1 MKKNYEM
8 PPVSLLD
15 QPKETLSEDVNYLD
29 QAKAT
34 LQAILDSHGINGM
47 VCNTVVGPRVTRFE
61 IDLQPGVR
69 LEKVT
74 PSLNHIAENMRVKRI
89 RVLAPVPGSDKV
101 GIELPN
107 QVSNQVCLR
116 ELMESDA
123 WRETKAEIP
132 FFLGKD
138 TDGNVKIADLSK
150 APHMLVAG
158 ATGSG
163 KSVFIN
169 TLIISLLYRFAPDE
183 LKLILIDPKFMEFEH
198 LRSLPHLITPVVND
212 PIQVS
217 GILRWGVRELE
228 HRYQIMARVKA
239 KNLQA
244 FNSRPLDPEPV
255 MDENGD
261 PIPQKLPRLII
272 IVDELAEVMM
282 SKAWKNVE
290 TSISRLAQR
299 GRAAGIHLVI
309 ATQTPRKDIITGVIK
324 ANLPTKIAFKVSSG
338 MDSRVILDSPGAEK
352 LLGRGDMLFKGPGG
366 DMGERIQCAMVS
378 DSEIRKIV
386 NFVSSQAEQQFDPAV
401 FAADQGKDDGEND
414 GQDDF
419 LDEVTDQYLQP
430 VMALIEEIRDNMG
443 DEDDGQRELLDE
455 MVYEYLEPLM
465 TLIEEKKDE
474 AAIVPQ
480 NASASKG
487 RRSRE

>member
-1 MKKNYEM
+1 MKENYEM

-15 QPKETLSEDVNYLD
+15 QPKETRSEDVNYLD

-34 LQAILDSHGINGM
+34 LQAILDSHGIDGI
-47 VCNTVVGPRVTRFE
+47 VCKTVVGPRVTRFE

-74 PSLNHIAENMRVKRI
+74 PILNHIAENMRVKRI

-132 FFLGKD
+132 FILGKD

-163 KSVFIN
+163 KTVFIN
-169 TLIISLLYRFAPDE
+169 AMITSLLYRFAPDE
-183 LKLILIDPKFMEFEH
+183 LKLILIDPKHVEFEDY
-198 LRSLPHLITPVVND
+198 RSLPHLITPVVND
-212 PIQVS
+212 PVQVS
-217 GILRWGVRELE
+217 GILRWGVREME
-228 HRYQIMARVKA
+228 HRYQIMARVLA

-244 FNSRPLDPEPV
+244 FNSRPQDPEPV

-272 IVDELAEVMM
+272 IVDELADVMM

-290 TSISRLAQR
+290 TSICRLAQI

-309 ATQTPRKDIITGVIK
+309 ATQTPRRDVITGIIK
-324 ANLPTKIAFKVSSG
+324 ANMPTRIAFRVSRER
-338 MDSRVILDSPGAEK
+338 DSRVILDSPGAEK
-352 LLGRGDMLFKGPGG
+352 LIGKGDMLFKGPGG

-386 NFVSSQAEQQFDPAV
+386 NFVSSQGEQQFDPAV
-401 FAADQGKDDGEND
+401 VAADQGKDDGEND

-465 TLIEEKKDE
+465 SLIEEKKE
-474 AAIVPQ
+474 EE
-480 NASASKG
+480 KG
-487 RRSRE
+487 KAGGSPAERLGE

>member
-1 MKKNYEM
+1 MKENYEM

-15 QPKETLSEDVNYLD
+15 QPKETRSEDVNYLD

-34 LQAILDSHGINGM
+34 LQAILDIHGIDGI
-47 VCNTVVGPRVTRFE
+47 VCKTVVGPRVTRFE

-74 PSLNHIAENMRVKRI
+74 PILNHIAENMRVKRI

-132 FFLGKD
+132 FILGKD

-163 KSVFIN
+163 KTVFIN
-169 TLIISLLYRFAPDE
+169 AMITSLLYRFAPDE
-183 LKLILIDPKFMEFEH
+183 LKLILIDPKYVEFDVW
-198 LRSLPHLITPVVND
+198 RPLPHLITPVVND
-212 PIQVS
+212 PTKVPDV
-217 GILRWGVRELE
+217 LRWALEELE
-228 HRYQIMARVKA
+228 YRYRVMAQVHA
-239 KNLQA
+239 KNLRD
-244 FNSRPLDPEPV
+244 FNARPQKSEPI

-272 IVDELAEVMM
+272 IVDELADVMM

-290 TSISRLAQR
+290 TSICRLAQR

-309 ATQTPRKDIITGVIK
+309 ATQTPRRDVITSIIK
-324 ANLPTKIAFKVSSG
+324 ANLPTCVAFRVSRER
-338 MDSRVILDSPGAEK
+338 DSRVILDSPGAEK

-386 NFVSSQAEQQFDPAV
+386 NFVSSQGEQQFDPAV
-401 FAADQGKDDGEND
+401 VAADQGKDDGEDD

-430 VMALIEEIRDNMG
+430 VMDLLEEKKGND
-443 DEDDGQRELLDE
+443 DELNDFLDE
-455 MVYEYLEPLM
+455 IIYDYLEPLM
-465 TLIEEKKDE
+465 SLIEEKKE
-474 AAIVPQ
+474 EE
-480 NASASKG
+480 KG
-487 RRSRE
+487 KAGGSPAERLGE